1 MERSRTGW
9 ADREARPLDV
19 RSWTQNQ
26 VGANAQT
33 NTVQWR
39 VIGEI
44 QDGMKDQAE
53 TNGRIDERTK
63 LILDT
68 LNSMK

>member
-1 MERSRTGW
+1 MYGIGL
-9 ADREARPLDV
+9 AVVAGAVGYGML
-19 RSWTQNQ
+19 QNQ

-33 NTVQWR
+33 NTAQWR